1 MNKPIEA
8 GPKSIEFGPLLD
20 RPGLKDTMAK
30 TGPKSAAGPKGWK
43 TGPKGGIIPPPGGPD
58 GPAFYQ
64 GPIWNIEGPAIPG
77 DARPR
82 PR

>member
-8 GPKSIEFGPLLD
+8 GPRLKDPIAKGPLLD
-20 RPGLKDTMAK
+20 RPRQEA
-30 TGPKSAAGPKGWK
+30 GPKSAAGPKGWK

-82 PR
+82 TR

>member
-1 MNKPIEA
+1 MKPRPTEVPRGKAKDPKA
-8 GPKSIEFGPLLD
+8 GPG
-20 RPGLKDTMAK
+20 
-30 TGPKSAAGPKGWK
+30 
-43 TGPKGGIIPPPGGPD
+43 IPPDLGPDKLKTSSGGEPD
-58 GPAFYQ
+58 GPIFYQ